1 MGTNNFTKTCKDN
14 VFISDQSINGPT
26 LLINATFKTH
36 NKFLKLIRLPQ
47 ILPITDAVSLKLYF
61 ENLFSEEIKRYENV
75 PLQIEYPDGTQVR
88 PWKINLPNLKNKGDC
103 CDAETE
109 KLFMPEVAGHHKLC
123 IGKIPPIQYADYFG
137 ITNRPY
143 KQVANNWVS
152 SFYIY
157 SALELRAYVIS
168 VLAIV
173 LSTIALCFSVFGK

>member
-173 LSTIALCFSVFGK
+173 LSTIALCFSVFVK